1 MGKLAATLRSL
12 GPGLLVTA
20 AFIGPGTIVTS
31 SRAGARYG
39 FALLWAVVFSVI
51 ATAVLQ
57 EMAARL
63 GIVRRSGLSDAIR
76 QSFRRPLLRYAAL
89 GLVALAI
96 TVGNAAYEAGNLLG
110 ASLGLE
116 LTLGWTPRAWVVVIA
131 VAATVLLGSG
141 TYRVIQSVLVAL
153 VVVMSAVFLFT
164 AVMVGPAPGELLKGM
179 LVPQIPAGSLVTIS
193 ALIGTTVVPYNLFLH
208 ASAVQEKWSSEV
220 PADEALPAAR
230 LDTYLSV
237 TLGGAVTLAIIVT
250 ATPLLGRGIEQAD
263 ALMVTGVLEPILG
276 SAAKTF
282 FGLGLFRRRPHQR
295 DHSTSGS
302 GLCDDGRARHGPRHE
317 VHRLS
322 QRMDPGHRRRCRLVA
337 LGRQP
342 HRSHPPRAGC
352 EWASAAAH
360 RHLPARRHE
369 RPVTAR
375 ALSEQMVL
383 PTCSRARW
391 CSSSLGWERSSC
403 CACPASF
410 EWCFRNQVLVAAA

>member
-1 MGKLAATLRSL
+1 M
-12 GPGLLVTA
+12 
-20 AFIGPGTIVTS
+20 
-31 SRAGARYG
+31 
-39 FALLWAVVFSVI
+39 
-51 ATAVLQ
+51 
-57 EMAARL
+57 
-63 GIVRRSGLSDAIR
+63 
-76 QSFRRPLLRYAAL
+76 
-89 GLVALAI
+89 ALAI

-179 LVPQIPAGSLVTIS
+179 LVPQIPAGSLVTII

-208 ASAVQEKWSSEV
+208 ASTVQEKWSSEV

-282 FGLGLFRRRPHQR
+282 FGLGLFAAGLTSAITAPLTAAYATTGALGMDR
-295 DHSTSGS
+295 DMRSTAFRSVWILVIVVG
-302 GLCDDGRARHGPRHE
+302 
-317 VHRLS
+317 
-322 QRMDPGHRRRCRLVA
+322 VA
-337 LGRQP
+337 LSLSGGSPTEAILLAQAANGLLLPLIAIFLLVVMNDRSLLGRY
-342 HRSHPPRAGC
+342 RNRWFANLLAG
-352 EWASAAAH
+352 A
-360 RHLPARRHE
+360 
-369 RPVTAR
+369 V
-375 ALSEQMVL
+375 
-383 PTCSRARW
+383 
-391 CSSSLGWERSSC
+391 
-403 CACPASF
+403 
-410 EWCFRNQVLVAAA
+410 VLVVIGLGAFQLLRVSGVV

>member
-179 LVPQIPAGSLVTIS
+179 LVPQIPAGSLVTII

-282 FGLGLFRRRPHQR
+282 FGLGLFAAGLTSAITAPLAAAYATTGALGMDR
-295 DHSTSGS
+295 DMRSTAFRSVWILVIVVG
-302 GLCDDGRARHGPRHE
+302 
-317 VHRLS
+317 
-322 QRMDPGHRRRCRLVA
+322 VA
-337 LGRQP
+337 LSLSGGSPTEAILLAQAANGLLLPLIAIFLLVVMNDRSLLGRY
-342 HRSHPPRAGC
+342 RNRWFANLLAG
-352 EWASAAAH
+352 A
-360 RHLPARRHE
+360 
-369 RPVTAR
+369 V
-375 ALSEQMVL
+375 
-383 PTCSRARW
+383 
-391 CSSSLGWERSSC
+391 
-403 CACPASF
+403 
-410 EWCFRNQVLVAAA
+410 VLVVIGLGAFQLLRVSGVV